1 MRRLKLLFL
10 SLALLTIQGCSG
22 VVTMEGYGADRI
34 SEIGIYAV
42 DSSKR
47 VIMAD
52 MDNGLFCAEPPPETH
67 LESESSFRMLLEAA
81 IDTTSDT
88 GKIEA
93 YRALSEKAKQ
103 LYRRSHSV
111 QLYRDASYYLCQS
124 YVNGA
129 LTVSPKVR
137 QELLNE
143 YASVEEKNRE
153 SLEQMTSQLEELQD
167 LNKSLV
173 RQMGTVEGDDDTD
186 SKNALAELEAKVKG
200 LLEEVDELRE
210 EAQSVELMLKFT
222 ETISD
227 DVYLVAQMMLAQRAF
242 RSLDAEV
249 SEFYESELSRE
260 KGKNEAMSSE
270 LESFRKEFQTITEQL
285 TTIQAGVDANAE
297 QIKALEPEDGS
308 SKDEEE
314 KKTGP

>member
-10 SLALLTIQGCSG
+10 LLALMTIQGCSG
-22 VVTMEGYGADRI
+22 VVTMEGYEPDRI

-52 MDNGLFCAEPPPETH
+52 MDNGRFCAEPPPETQM
-67 LESESSFRMLLEAA
+67 ESESSFRMLLEAA

-111 QLYRDASYYLCQS
+111 QMYRDASYYLCQS

-129 LTVSPKVR
+129 LSISPDKVKEV
-137 QELLNE
+137 QKVFSDKKDKFSDTLESKISTLDNLETEKESLLLDLST
-143 YASVEEKNRE
+143 AEEKDRTE
-153 SLEQMTSQLEELQD
+153 
-167 LNKSLV
+167 
-173 RQMGTVEGDDDTD
+173 VE
-186 SKNALAELEAKVKG
+186 KALAEK
-200 LLEEVDELRE
+200 EEEL
-210 EAQSVELMLKFT
+210 AQSREKILELKLEIQSAELILRFSELFT
-222 ETISD
+222 D
-227 DVYLVAQMMLAQRAF
+227 DIYMVAQMMLARRAF
-242 RSLDAEV
+242 QSLDAEV
-249 SEFYESELSRE
+249 GEFYESERSRE

-297 QIKALEPEDGS
+297 KIKALEPEDGS
-308 SKDEEE
+308 SDDEDEEQ
-314 KKTGP
+314 TGS

>member
-1 MRRLKLLFL
+1 MPRLKLLFL
-10 SLALLTIQGCSG
+10 LLALLTIQGCSG
-22 VVTMEGYGADRI
+22 VVTMEGYEADRI

-52 MDNGLFCAEPPPETH
+52 MDRGRFCAEPPPETH
-67 LESESSFRMLLEAA
+67 MESESSFRMLLQAA
-81 IDTTSDT
+81 IDTKSDT

-111 QLYRDASYYLCQS
+111 QMYRDASYYLCQS

-129 LTVSPKVR
+129 LSVGPEVR
-137 QELLNE
+137 QELVAE
-143 YASVEEKNRE
+143 YVDQNQKNWN
-153 SLEQMTSQLEELQD
+153 SLKLMTSQLNELTD
-167 LNKSLV
+167 LNESLV
-173 RQMGTVEGDDDTD
+173 LKMDAKEGDDDTETRD
-186 SKNALAELEAKVKG
+186 TLANLEEKIKN
-200 LLEEVDELRE
+200 LLEEIEGLKE
-210 EAQSVELMLKFT
+210 EAQFVDLMLKFT
-222 ETISD
+222 DTISG

-242 RSLDAEV
+242 RSLDGEV
-249 SEFYESELSRE
+249 TEFYESELSRE

-297 QIKALEPEDGS
+297 QIKALEPEKGS
-308 SKDEEE
+308 SDNEDEE
-314 KKTGP
+314 KTGL

>member
-10 SLALLTIQGCSG
+10 LLALLTIQGCSG
-22 VVTMEGYGADRI
+22 VVTMDGLADDDI

-52 MDNGLFCAEPPPETH
+52 MDNGRFCAEPPPETQM
-67 LESESSFRMLLEAA
+67 ESESSFRMLLEAA

-111 QLYRDASYYLCQS
+111 QMYRDASYYLCQS

-129 LTVSPKVR
+129 LSISPDKAEEVQKVFSGKKKKSSDLLESKESALNSLETDKESLVSK
-137 QELLNE
+137 L
-143 YASVEEKNRE
+143 STVEESDRTAVEDAVDKK
-153 SLEQMTSQLEELQD
+153 EE
-167 LNKSLV
+167 
-173 RQMGTVEGDDDTD
+173 E
-186 SKNALAELEAKVKG
+186 LAELRKEIRE
-200 LLEEVDELRE
+200 LELEVQSAELI
-210 EAQSVELMLKFT
+210 LKFT
-222 ETISD
+222 ELFTD
-227 DVYLVAQMMLAQRAF
+227 DIYMVAQMMLARRAF
-242 RSLDAEV
+242 QSLDAEV
-249 SEFYESELSRE
+249 GEFYESELSRE

-297 QIKALEPEDGS
+297 KIKALEPEDGS
-308 SKDEEE
+308 SDDEDEEQ
-314 KKTGP
+314 TGS